1 MKQKSWPTATESI
14 RETLVGIGKVIDNK
28 ETLRQ
33 FDALQYE
40 KPRSYKSQDIAR
52 LRGRKLRMSQA
63 VFARVCNI
71 RLSTLQ
77 KWERGVSHPTP
88 PANRLLQL
96 VEKGA
101 LGLLKKQ

>member
-1 MKQKSWPTATESI
+1 
-14 RETLVGIGKVIDNK
+14 
-28 ETLRQ
+28 
-33 FDALQYE
+33 
-40 KPRSYKSQDIAR
+40 
-52 LRGRKLRMSQA
+52 

-101 LGLLKKQ
+101 LGLLKKK

>member
-1 MKQKSWPTATESI
+1 MKKRNWPTPMDVA
-14 RETLVGIGKVIDNK
+14 RKTLEGIGKVVDNK

-33 FDALQYE
+33 FDELQYE
-40 KPRSYKSQDIAR
+40 KPRTYRARDIAW
-52 LRGRKLRMSQA
+52 LRSFNMRMSQA

-101 LGLLKKQ
+101 LNLLHA

>member
-1 MKQKSWPTATESI
+1 MKKNAWPTTMETI
-14 RETLVGIGKVIDNK
+14 RETLAGIGKVIDNK

-33 FDALQYE
+33 FDELQYE
-40 KPRSYKSQDIAR
+40 KPRTYRSRDIAR
-52 LRGRKLRMSQA
+52 LRGRTLRMSQA

-101 LGLLKKQ
+101 LGLLEKQ